1 MFFFSS
7 SLPLLFSGSKYVSH
21 VLFIVAFYHKCGGHR
36 LLHPLPPSVVSDVV
50 SVPWRPH
57 FFHRPI
63 SFWPDI
69 AYYLSKV
76 FCPKYAPKKSV
87 ELCTER
93 GLKRRSGPDFLAPRL
108 YGPIK
113 KFTSVV
119 LAQINRA
126 NTTLYNPYGRNWP
139 DCRGQKVW
147 ARPSLNQNVGR
158 RNIELKCVTWHSVDS
173 LRSIT

>member
-21 VLFIVAFYHKCGGHR
+21 VLFIGAFYHKCGGHR

-113 KFTSVV
+113 NLQASFWPRLIGLIRPCTI
-119 LAQINRA
+119 LMGEIGQIV
-126 NTTLYNPYGRNWP
+126 G
-139 DCRGQKVW
+139 